1 MTPRFEGNPKF
12 MKFISTPFMRVVIF
26 LLLKFY
32 ALTFAGYCL
41 IPFAFLSFSRWWS
54 VYRKLYFI
62 GHIAILPMSLV
73 YKPLLC
79 KLLKIV
85 FPLDKETV
93 VEPASVKAAVS
104 ESIKSTD
111 QATVASDVA
120 SKLHEKSN

>member
-1 MTPRFEGNPKF
+1 MQPRFEGNPKF
-12 MKFISTPFMRVVIF
+12 QKFISTPFMRLVIF
-26 LLLKFY
+26 LILKFY

-54 VYRKLYFI
+54 VYEKLYFI

-79 KLLKIV
+79 KLLKV
-85 FPLDKETV
+85 LFPLDKVTV
-93 VEPASVKAAVS
+93 IEPASVEEVNNV
-104 ESIKSTD
+104 SIKTTE
-111 QATVASDVA
+111 ADVG